1 MEPRDV
7 LAYLKRIPA
16 FRDLDDDGQEEL
28 LRLVPFVQRQVHQ
41 PGDFLLRQE
50 SVPDRTLIVVS
61 GRVRVASAPA
71 APYDSPEREE
81 EERGPGAVL
90 GRTSLAVE
98 GFINQTVVA
107 VDETEVLN
115 LPFRDL
121 IKAYQKSR
129 YLREHLEGPLKPD
142 ALVAQLKTVPTFENL
157 TDRAGELEL
166 HQVAQIAQEQIYGN
180 GEWLFRQGEIS
191 DRLVLVTEGRVH
203 LMGVSPEGA
212 MLDLGEL
219 GPGDIAH
226 ESGLLVGDFHDMT
239 ATAVQYARV
248 VFLLRTEFDDL
259 LETRPYLQRR
269 LTIPEAVQK
278 RRRVRQFDWLRADE
292 WAIATMQ
299 RHWIRLFRQAAAP
312 AFVVL
317 LLLPVLITLLTA
329 AQTFLRVIAL
339 FLTVPVLLLIGIV
352 GWQFIN
358 WRDDYFVVTTQR
370 VVHVERA
377 GPFSTQQEETPLQNV
392 VDIYEDQ
399 PGLVANL
406 LDYGNLVLQTAGET
420 VNIDMS
426 YVPFPDDLRRLVSTQ
441 IERSKAREVL
451 RMRGQ
456 IRDLLAHRLSPGDV
470 SVPAEDEEPSRA
482 AAVRSQQFLPAI
494 LFMSVW
500 EYLFP
505 PSRIETDGGNTII
518 WKRFWLPGLV
528 NSAPALVPFLIL
540 TIGGPAFLLTSPAAG
555 LYWGWVVGW
564 LFFEAIAFAAV
575 LWFFE
580 DWRNDYFQITPSH
593 IILVQRRPL
602 LLQESRHE
610 ARLDRIQN
618 LGFEVPS
625 IFARFLDYGHVAFE
639 TAGTQGKFQLRW
651 VRHPQDVQRTISD
664 RQYSYRQRLSTLEAQ
679 RRQQELLSWFSTYDE
694 LQRES
699 DV

>member
-1 MEPRDV
+1 MEPHDV

-16 FRDLDDDGQEEL
+16 FRDLEDVGSEEL
-28 LRLVPFVQRQVHQ
+28 LRLVPFVQQRTFQ
-41 PGDFLLRQE
+41 PGETLLREE
-50 SVPDRTLIVVS
+50 SVPDRTLILVR
-61 GRVRVASAPA
+61 GRVRVLAP
-71 APYDSPEREE
+71 EE
-81 EERGPGAVL
+81 GLDGRDEERGPGAVL
-90 GRTSLAVE
+90 GRTSLAVDD
-98 GFINQTVVA
+98 FLCQTVVA
-107 VDETEVLN
+107 LNETEVLL

-121 IKAYQKSR
+121 IKAYQKSK
-129 YLREHLEGPLKPD
+129 YLREHLEGPLKPENL
-142 ALVAQLKTVPTFENL
+142 AVRLRQVTTFADL

-191 DRLVLVTEGRVH
+191 DRLFIVTEGGVR
-203 LMGVSPEGA
+203 LTGVSPEGA
-212 MLDLGEL
+212 LLDIGEL
-219 GPGDIAH
+219 GPGEVI
-226 ESGLLVGDFHDMT
+226 EELGLLVGDFHDMT
-239 ATAVQYARV
+239 ATAIGHARV
-248 VFLLRTEFDDL
+248 IYLLRADFDTL
-259 LETRPYLQRR
+259 VAGRPYLQRR
-269 LTIPEAVQK
+269 LNIPEEIEK
-278 RRRVRQFDWLRADE
+278 RRKVRQFSWLRADE

-312 AFVVL
+312 TFVVL
-317 LLLPVLITLLTA
+317 LLLPVVVTLLA
-329 AQTFLRVIAL
+329 AEQTFLRVIAL
-339 FLTVPVLLLIGIV
+339 LLTIPVLLLIGIV

-358 WRDDYFVVTTQR
+358 WRDDYFAVTTQR
-370 VVHVERA
+370 VVHIERA
-377 GPFSTQQEETPLQNV
+377 GPFSTQQEETSLHNV

-406 LDYGNLVLQTAGET
+406 LNYGNLVLQTAGET

-426 YVPFPDDLRRLVSTQ
+426 YVPFPDELRRLISTQ

-456 IRDLLAHRLSPGDV
+456 IRDLLAQRLSPGEAA
-470 SVPAEDEEPSRA
+470 PAPDEEAEPADA
-482 AAVRSQQFLPAI
+482 ARQPQRFWPVIVA
-494 LFMSVW
+494 MSIW

-505 PSRIETDGGNTII
+505 PSRIETDGGDTII

-528 NSAPALVPFLIL
+528 HSLPALLPFLIL
-540 TIGGPAFLLTSPAAG
+540 TIGGPAFLLTSSTAT
-555 LYWGWVVGW
+555 LYWGWIVGW
-564 LFFEAIAFAAV
+564 LFFEAVAFAAV
-575 LWFFE
+575 LWYFE

-618 LGFEVPS
+618 LGYEVPS
-625 IFARFLDYGHVAFE
+625 IFARVLDYGHVAFE

-651 VRHPQDVQRTISD
+651 VRHPEEVQRTISN
-664 RQYSYRQRLSTLEAQ
+664 RQYAYRQRQTTLEAQ

-694 LQRES
+694 LHREM
-699 DV
+699 DA